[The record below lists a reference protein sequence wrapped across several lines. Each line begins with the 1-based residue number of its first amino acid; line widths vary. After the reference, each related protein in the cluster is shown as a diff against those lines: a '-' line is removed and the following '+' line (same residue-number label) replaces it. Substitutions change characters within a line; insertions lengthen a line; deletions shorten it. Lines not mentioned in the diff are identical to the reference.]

1 MVHEEFIQYTI
12 TNLHILNESTD
23 RSVVCLVD
31 LCKEFKNETLN

>member
-12 TNLHILNESTD
+12 TNLRILNESTD

-31 LCKEFKNETLN
+31 LFKEFKNETLN